1 MTTQLEH
8 LLKLANYALNE
19 TYSADYHSSLEDFE
33 NDKIQTINSLK
44 KSASEELIDSID
56 KIGIRALR
64 QNKLIYNKIVG
75 IANKINQ

>member
-1 MTTQLEH
+1 MTTRLEH
-8 LLKLANYALNE
+8 LLRLADYALNE
-19 TYSADYHSSLEDFE
+19 TYLVDYHSSLEDFE
-33 NDKIQTINSLK
+33 NDKIKTINSLK

-64 QNKLIYNKIVG
+64 KNKSIYNKIIE

>member
-56 KIGIRALR
+56 KIFSVCFIKCVFHKFL
-64 QNKLIYNKIVG
+64 K
-75 IANKINQ
+75 

>member
-1 MTTQLEH
+1 MTTRLEH
-8 LLKLANYALNE
+8 LLRLANYALNE
-19 TYSADYHSSLEDFE
+19 TYLIDYHSSLEDFE
-33 NDKIQTINSLK
+33 NDKIKTINSLQ

-64 QNKLIYNKIVG
+64 QNKLIYNKIIE

>member
-1 MTTQLEH
+1 MTTKLEH
-8 LLKLANYALNE
+8 LLRLANYSLNE
-19 TYSADYHSSLEDFE
+19 TYLVDYHSSLEDFE

-44 KSASEELIDSID
+44 KSASKELIDSID

-64 QNKLIYNKIVG
+64 QNKLIYNQIVE

>member
-1 MTTQLEH
+1 MTTRLEH
-8 LLKLANYALNE
+8 LLKLANYAFNE
-19 TYSADYHSSLEDFE
+19 TYLVDYHSSLEDFE

-56 KIGIRALR
+56 KIGIKALR
-64 QNKLIYNKIVG
+64 QNKLIYNKIVE

>member
-1 MTTQLEH
+1 MTTRLEH
-8 LLKLANYALNE
+8 LLKLANYSLNE

-33 NDKIQTINSLK
+33 NDKIKTINSIK

-56 KIGIRALR
+56 KISIKALR
-64 QNKLIYNKIVG
+64 QNKLIYNQIVE